1 MPPIAAMLNWTD
13 SLKMRI
19 EEPLEKFE
27 KNKRIVEK
35 APQLLFSSG
44 YLMFEIGYDQAKPV
58 LELMVR
64 DGYRDLKTI
73 KDLTGKDRV
82 IVAHKW

>member
-1 MPPIAAMLNWTD
+1 MLNWTD

-35 APQLLFSSG
+35 EE
-44 YLMFEIGYDQAKPV
+44 YKEIKNSYTSIFNMIND
-58 LELMVR
+58 
-64 DGYRDLKTI
+64 Y
-73 KDLTGKDRV
+73 GK
-82 IVAHKW
+82 KSK